1 MAANITLAVR
11 TPRNKSVEWVA
22 GRKMVFVTATGS
34 ATAENDTGT
43 LALAGYMDN
52 PEHANIAGCS
62 VSISGTTLTV
72 TAKGPLSNAVFHGEV
87 YSTVGDI

>member
-11 TPRNKSVEWVA
+11 TPRNKSVEWDK

-34 ATAENDTGT
+34 TTAENDTGSID
-43 LALAGYMDN
+43 LSAYMGN

-72 TAKGPLSNAVFHGEV
+72 TAKGPLNNAVFNGEV
-87 YSTVGDI
+87 YSTIGDI